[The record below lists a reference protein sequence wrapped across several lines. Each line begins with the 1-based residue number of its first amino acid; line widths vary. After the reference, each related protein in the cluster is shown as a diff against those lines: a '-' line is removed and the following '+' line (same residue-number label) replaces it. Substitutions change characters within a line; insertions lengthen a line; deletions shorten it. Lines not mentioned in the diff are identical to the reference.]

1 MNSFLEKFKLLYVP
15 YLFIVLVFSSVY
27 TFLHWLLF
35 QHWDIF
41 IIRPDIVNYILP
53 LCLAWVPIIIAYN
66 SRAKM
71 IRYGGRYKDG
81 FVFQLLVWVA
91 TALPTVFAQ
100 FYLEK
105 QVRIYTK
112 LDFFWHSYSRATSK
126 L

>member
-1 MNSFLEKFKLLYVP
+1 
-15 YLFIVLVFSSVY
+15 
-27 TFLHWLLF
+27 
-35 QHWDIF
+35 
-41 IIRPDIVNYILP
+41 
-53 LCLAWVPIIIAYN
+53 
-66 SRAKM
+66 M